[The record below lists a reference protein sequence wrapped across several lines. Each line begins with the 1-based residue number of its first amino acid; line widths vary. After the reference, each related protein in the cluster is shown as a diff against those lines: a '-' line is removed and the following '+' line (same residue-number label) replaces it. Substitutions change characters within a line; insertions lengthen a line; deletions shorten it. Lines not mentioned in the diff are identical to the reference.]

1 MVSIEIPETPEST
14 VTACSRSP
22 SLTPIVDNEPVTS
35 DGEALSDVSDD
46 GYAEDAPDDDGES
59 GGNESGSDE
68 EQVPKVKLTK
78 TRKSVTATKAILT
91 KTKKSTATTKGRQK
105 STATAKSRQVKGKKS
120 TTTNAKGKAKSKR
133 KAVGGVEDE
142 GVTPPHKVR
151 STAAQ
156 ASTRC

>member
-46 GYAEDAPDDDGES
+46 GYAEDTPNDDES

-68 EQVPKVKLTK
+68 EQAPKAKLTK
-78 TRKSVTATKAILT
+78 TRKSVTVRRRVTWR
-91 KTKKSTATTKGRQK
+91 TAQ
-105 STATAKSRQVKGKKS
+105 
-120 TTTNAKGKAKSKR
+120 
-133 KAVGGVEDE
+133 
-142 GVTPPHKVR
+142 VTP
-151 STAAQ
+151 ST
-156 ASTRC
+156 

>member
-91 KTKKSTATTKGRQK
+91 KTKKSTAT
-105 STATAKSRQVKGKKS
+105 AKSRQVKGKKS
-120 TTTNAKGKAKSKR
+120 TTTNVKGKAKSKR

-151 STAAQ
+151 STTAQ